1 MITENLSTLKIHKL
15 TQAQYDR
22 ELEAGR
28 IDENALYLTPDED
41 VDLSGYATI
50 EQINSKSDIDHNHD
64 DAYYTQIQVD
74 TLLSNKAASSH
85 NHSASN
91 ITSGTL
97 SSDRLSTIPVA
108 KGGTGATTA
117 AAALTNLG
125 LTATATELNKMDGV
139 TATTTEI
146 NYLDGVTSNIQ
157 TQLDGKAASNH
168 THSEYA
174 SSSHTHDEYASA
186 DHTHSEYMT
195 TANPV
200 GTDSFSMNRKS
211 GTTVGSYS
219 STLGRNCEA
228 SGKYSHAEGNGTVAS
243 GDYSHAEGYAL
254 NYGSTTYYASGKGSH
269 VEGSNTEASG
279 DYSHAEGGFTK
290 ARGYYSHAE
299 GNLTEASCAGSHA
312 EGYSTTVT
320 TDSTVEAKTTT
331 DYTVGNYGHAEGY
344 GTVSY
349 GMASHAEGH
358 GTKASGH
365 QSHAEGMAT
374 RATGTSSHAEGHCT
388 IAANWQHASGKY
400 NTGKTA
406 PSSSETQDS
415 THADAIF
422 MIGCGTSS
430 AAKNAFRVSSGGKCY
445 GSTAFGAS
453 GADFAELFEWADGN
467 PNNEDRRGLFVAL
480 DGEKIKLANAEDDYI
495 GVISGAQAFIGNSA
509 SEEWQGK
516 YLTDVFGTKLS
527 QEVEIPEEVD
537 ESTGEVIRPATVTIQ
552 YVLNPDYNPNEEYIM
567 RENRKE
573 WGIVGLLG
581 QIVMIDDGTC
591 VVGGRV
597 EPSVNGI
604 GTASDKGYRVMKRID
619 ENHIKVLVK

>member
-97 SSDRLSTIPVA
+97 SSDRLPTVPIT

-125 LTATATELNKMDGV
+125 ITATATELNKMDGV
-139 TATTTEI
+139 TATTAELNYVDGVTSNIQTQLNGKQATITGGATTITSSNLTASRALVSDSSGKVAVSAVTSTELG
-146 NYLDGVTSNIQ
+146 YLDGVTSNIQ
-157 TQLDGKAASNH
+157 TQLDGKAASGH
-168 THSEYA
+168 SHSEYA

-195 TANPV
+195 TADPV
-200 GTDSFSMNRKS
+200 GTGSFSMNRKA
-211 GTTVGSYS
+211 GTTVGQDS
-219 STLGRNCEA
+219 STFGSNCEA
-228 SGKYSHAEGNGTVAS
+228 SGTCSFASGMYDVVYQGTSTPIIASGLGSHAEGMGTTASGSASHTEGRLTVAS
-243 GDYSHAEGYAL
+243 GDYSHAEGIR
-254 NYGSTTYYASGKGSH
+254 TTASGN
-269 VEGSNTEASG
+269 E
-279 DYSHAEGGFTK
+279 
-290 ARGYYSHAE
+290 
-299 GNLTEASCAGSHA
+299 SHA
-312 EGYSTTVT
+312 EGYQTVA
-320 TDSTVEAKTTT
+320 SGE
-331 DYTVGNYGHAEGY
+331 
-344 GTVSY
+344 
-349 GMASHAEGH
+349 ASHAEGY
-358 GTKASGH
+358 
-365 QSHAEGMAT
+365 
-374 RATGTSSHAEGHCT
+374 CT
-388 IAANWQHASGKY
+388 TADKYQHASGKY
-400 NTGKTA
+400 NAKKTA
-406 PSSSETQDS
+406 PSYYDTQDT

-422 MIGCGTSS
+422 MIGCGTMT

-453 GADFAELFEWADGN
+453 GADFAELFEWVDGN

-480 DGEKIKLANAEDDYI
+480 DGEKIKLANSNDDYI

-537 ESTGEVIRPATVTIQ
+537 ELTGEVIRPATVTTQ

-581 QIVMIDDGTC
+581 QIIMTDDGTC
-591 VVGGRV
+591 IVGGRV